1 MADNRFLRRP
11 KWFQEGVD
19 PDYRF
24 TLANERTFLAW
35 IRTSLALLAAA
46 VALVQLVPPF
56 ELPGARTALGLIV
69 AGDGLLISLLAYRRW
84 SGNERAMRHG
94 HTLPHSPML
103 LLLAI
108 SLAVIAVIVFAVVA
122 TSGE

>member
-1 MADNRFLRRP
+1 MTRP
-11 KWFQEGVD
+11 ARSRPRWYEEGED

-35 IRTSLALLAAA
+35 VRTSLALLAAA
-46 VALVQLVPPF
+46 VALAQLVPPF
-56 ELPGARTALGLIV
+56 HIPGARTVLSV
-69 AGDGLLISLLAYRRW
+69 VLAYRRW
-84 SGNERAMRHG
+84 AGNERAMRRQG
-94 HTLPHSPML
+94 SLPHSPML

-108 SLAVIAVIVFAVVA
+108 SLAVLGALVLALIV